1 MQALKIGLFIILF
14 LTLLQKANSQDAS
27 LDWAVSMGGKGH
39 DNGHDISID
48 GKGNIYVT
56 GPFYGRVDFNPGTKS
71 DYLMA
76 RESGGSFVQKLD
88 AEGNFIWAKSIGGTP
103 CSSVAAPSGEVC
115 LVGTFRGTADFN
127 PGALRFNLNS
137 QGEEDVFVQ
146 KLDADGNLL
155 WAKSFGGPKKDWSR
169 ACAMDA
175 DGNIYIVG
183 FFQETV
189 DFNSG
194 LGVYDLTAAE
204 GRDFFVLK
212 LDARGNFIWVK
223 SMGSSLKNRD
233 VKIDLLGNVYVT
245 GYFWGKVDF
254 DPGEGVT
261 ELTSGGGTDVFVQ
274 KLDAKGNFLWVKS
287 IRSASGDWSNSMTV
301 DAKGNVYVTGGF
313 EGTADFDPSAGEMKL
328 KAEGKGDIYILKLD
342 ANGNFIG
349 AKSMGGQGKDVGTSI
364 GTDISGNVY
373 LTGSFQGTADFG
385 SNKEPI
391 LLTSNGDSDV
401 FILKLDAQGKS
412 IWVQSI
418 GDKAYDA
425 GLGIITDASN
435 DIYLT
440 GTFQGTID
448 LEAEREKKQLIS
460 AGYNDV
466 FVLNINQNPPCT
478 PTKSYVL
485 ETACGYYRAAD
496 GKVYTSSGK
505 YVAVIPNYA
514 GCDST
519 INIKLTIEPTNIDTS
534 IRQDRTDGIILSSN
548 AFGRRLRYQWMSC
561 ASGNEIIEDATT
573 ASFRPTENGQ
583 YAVEISNDSCSVISA
598 CVEIT
603 TIKKEVFNLEQNKG
617 NFNSLNIKPEDLKV
631 GDFFQLKKLYFS
643 ADSTAIS
650 RHAKKVLLDLFSFL
664 QDNPSIAIEVA
675 GHTNGLPPDEFCDEL
690 STRRA
695 RNVAQYLIHEGVDKG
710 RISYKGYGKRKPIGD
725 NNTKKGQMM
734 NQRVEVV
741 IIGVGD

>member
-1 MQALKIGLFIILF
+1 MQALKIGLLIILF
-14 LTLLQKANSQDAS
+14 LTLLQKGNSQEAS

-48 GKGNIYVT
+48 AKGNIYVT
-56 GPFYGRVDFNPGTKS
+56 GPFYGKVDFDPGTKS
-71 DYLMA
+71 DYLIA
-76 RESGGSFVQKLD
+76 KESGGSFIQKLD
-88 AEGNFIWAKSIGGTP
+88 AEGNFVWAKSIGGTP
-103 CSSVAAPSGEVC
+103 CSSVADPSGEVC
-115 LVGTFRGTADFN
+115 LVGTFRGATDFN

-146 KLDADGNLL
+146 KLDANGNLL

-169 ACAMDA
+169 ACTMDA
-175 DGNIYIVG
+175 DGNIYIIG

-189 DFNSG
+189 DFDSG

-212 LDARGNFIWVK
+212 LDARGNFVWVK

-254 DPGEGVT
+254 DPGQGVT

-274 KLDAKGNFLWVKS
+274 KLDANGNFLWVKS
-287 IRSASGDWSNSMTV
+287 IRSSSGDWSNSMTV

-313 EGTADFDPSAGEMKL
+313 EGMADFDPSAAEMLL
-328 KAEGKGDIYILKLD
+328 KAAGKGDIYILKLD

-349 AKSMGGQGKDVGTSI
+349 AKSMGGLGKDLGSSI
-364 GTDISGNVY
+364 CTDISGNVY

-385 SNKEPI
+385 SNKEPM

-401 FILKLDAQGKS
+401 FILKLNDQGQS
-412 IWVQSI
+412 IWVESI

-440 GTFQGTID
+440 GTFQGTIN
-448 LEAEREKKQLIS
+448 LEPERKKKQLIA

-478 PTKSYVL
+478 PTRSYIIQ
-485 ETACGYYRAAD
+485 TACGYYRAAD
-496 GKVYTSSGK
+496 GKFYTSSGK
-505 YVAVIPNYA
+505 YAAVIPNYA

-519 INIKLTIEPTNIDTS
+519 INVKLTIEPTNIDTS
-534 IRQDRTDGIILSSN
+534 IRQDKTNGIILSSN
-548 AFGRRLRYQWMSC
+548 AFGRRLRYQWISC
-561 ASGNEIIEDATT
+561 TNGNEIIEDATT
-573 ASFRPTENGQ
+573 ASFRPTKNGQ
-583 YAVEISNDSCSVISA
+583 YAVEISNDSCHVISA
-598 CVEIT
+598 CVEVT
-603 TIKKEVFNLEQNKG
+603 AIKKEELEQNKG
-617 NFNSLNIKPEDLKV
+617 NFNPEDIKLENLKV

-650 RHAKKVLLDLFSFL
+650 RHAKKALLGLFSFL
-664 QDNPSIAIEVA
+664 QDNPTIAIEVA
-675 GHTNGLPPDEFCDEL
+675 GHTNGLPTDEFCDEL

-695 RNVAQYLIHEGVDKG
+695 RNVAQYLIHEGVNKG

-725 NNTKKGQMM
+725 NNTKKGQVI

-741 IIGVGD
+741 IIGVGY